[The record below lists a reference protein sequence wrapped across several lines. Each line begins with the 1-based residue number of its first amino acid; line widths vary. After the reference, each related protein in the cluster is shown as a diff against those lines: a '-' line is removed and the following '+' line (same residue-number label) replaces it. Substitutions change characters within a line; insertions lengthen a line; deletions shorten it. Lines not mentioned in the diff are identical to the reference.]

1 MLGRGAELPG
11 RAMGVNLVVFF
22 AFALPALFM
31 LSRTVISTAQID
43 DDVALAVRPTLSDIE
58 AETALLPSLGEV
70 RQVTAQLVGGAE
82 PIGRNVSGLV
92 ESTTNI
98 DATAAAVFGH
108 VRSIGSSVAGTR
120 AATGPMTADL
130 TGLEPVVG
138 QIHSQALAITSDFA
152 TVRAEAE
159 ADAIRTGIAS
169 IHPSLRDILRL
180 TGPIATGVASI
191 EPKLESIKG
200 HLVNVEN
207 NPVLQLSNVL
217 KLLPR

>member
-152 TVRAEAE
+152 TVRAEA
-159 ADAIRTGIAS
+159 DAIRTGIAS